1 MIEKDI
7 NKIIIFYR
15 SSKAS
20 IKTEDLAKAIVFN
33 ATKKTI
39 TEGKTETIE
48 HADILDISRE
58 ATEIPK
64 VSLNFILCRSVSA
77 FLKLGES
84 SSNAALSILP
94 KSRHQKDIS
103 KLTDF

>member
-1 MIEKDI
+1 M

-48 HADILDISRE
+48 HADILDISKE

-64 VSLNFILCRSVSA
+64 VSLNNDTFKRLRLFWCAHLLISGKFFIMQAKMKIILDNWY
-77 FLKLGES
+77 FEI
-84 SSNAALSILP
+84 LSI
-94 KSRHQKDIS
+94 
-103 KLTDF
+103 T

>member
-1 MIEKDI
+1 MTYDQW
-7 NKIIIFYR
+7 KISIKNFFYR

-48 HADILDISRE
+48 HADILDISKE

-64 VSLNFILCRSVSA
+64 VSL
-77 FLKLGES
+77 K
-84 SSNAALSILP
+84 P
-94 KSRHQKDIS
+94 DIYID
-103 KLTDF
+103 LER

>member
-1 MIEKDI
+1 M

-77 FLKLGES
+77 FLKLGGS
-84 SSNAALSILP
+84 SSNAAPPAALSILP

>member
-1 MIEKDI
+1 MTSERYQK
-7 NKIIIFYR
+7 KIFFYR

-48 HADILDISRE
+48 HADILDISKE

-64 VSLNFILCRSVSA
+64 VSLNFI
-77 FLKLGES
+77 
-84 SSNAALSILP
+84 
-94 KSRHQKDIS
+94 H
-103 KLTDF
+103 

>member
-1 MIEKDI
+1 MFVFGTHSTVFSRRNKPMIEQDI

-48 HADILDISRE
+48 HADILDISKE

-64 VSLNFILCRSVSA
+64 VSLNLI
-77 FLKLGES
+77 
-84 SSNAALSILP
+84 
-94 KSRHQKDIS
+94 H
-103 KLTDF
+103 

>member
-1 MIEKDI
+1 MTERYKH
-7 NKIIIFYR
+7 NFFYR

-48 HADILDISRE
+48 HADILDISKE

-64 VSLNFILCRSVSA
+64 VSLNFIHYVEKADGSL
-77 FLKLGES
+77 
-84 SSNAALSILP
+84 IL
-94 KSRHQKDIS
+94 QE
-103 KLTDF
+103 

>member
-1 MIEKDI
+1 MIEKDM

-39 TEGKTETIE
+39 AEGKTETIE
-48 HADILDISRE
+48 HADILDISKE

-64 VSLNFILCRSVSA
+64 VSLKHDTFKRVKYFGVHIY
-77 FLKLGES
+77 
-84 SSNAALSILP
+84 
-94 KSRHQKDIS
+94 
-103 KLTDF
+103 